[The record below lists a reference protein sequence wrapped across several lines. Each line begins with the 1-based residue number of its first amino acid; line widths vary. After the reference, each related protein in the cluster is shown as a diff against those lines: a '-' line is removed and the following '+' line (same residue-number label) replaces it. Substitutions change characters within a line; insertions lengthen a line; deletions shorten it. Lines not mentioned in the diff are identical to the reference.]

1 MDAINEEK
9 LLGKEL
15 ETMVSATSEDELFLI
30 VANAMATLV
39 DAEQAVVW
47 LRGTTGKPYV
57 VAISG
62 LSTVERHND
71 FTHWFEAAAES
82 FLDPSTPNIELVPD
96 YFDNPRLQHERS
108 VYLLAEALHAK
119 LRSENGD
126 IFGGIFVS
134 RSTPI
139 SDVEVARLAAYLSLL
154 SKLHARWY
162 ERRIRKVLS
171 QIFSFKKSL
180 LLAAIAALIMLLMT
194 PVRMSATA
202 NVEVTPKNPVPIA
215 ASQDGVIERILVRP
229 NQEVTPG
236 TPLVR
241 YDDAVVKNRL
251 AVARQN
257 VGVAQA
263 DLDRTTGKS
272 FGDEAARAEL
282 RTLRARVAEK
292 SAESRYLEEL
302 ARRLEIRATS
312 SGIAIFAGTE
322 EWVGRPV
329 QSGERIMMLAD
340 PANVWITLYVPPDE
354 LIPMDAN
361 ASVEVHLDIDPLASL
376 KATVVESSYEAV
388 LTPEGQL
395 AYQLRAK
402 LDEGQNVPRIGLKGV
417 ARVYGGYHSIGYLV
431 FRKPLKTLRRMMSW

>member
-1 MDAINEEK
+1 MDFSTEEK

-15 ETMVSATSEDELFLI
+15 ETLVSASSEQELFL
-30 VANAMATLV
+30 VAANAMATLI

-47 LRGTTGKPYV
+47 LRRVGGNPYV
-57 VAISG
+57 VAIAGIS
-62 LSTVERHND
+62 SIERNID
-71 FTHWFEAAAES
+71 FTHWFEAAAKAS
-82 FLDPSTPNIELVPD
+82 LDDSGAPIDWVPEQ
-96 YFDNPRLQHERS
+96 FDNPRLQHERS
-108 VYLLAEALHAK
+108 LYLLEEALHAK
-119 LRSENGD
+119 LFSAENEVT
-126 IFGGIFVS
+126 GGIFVS
-134 RSTPI
+134 RTKPFTDG
-139 SDVEVARLAAYLSLL
+139 DVSRLSIYVSLL
-154 SKLHARWY
+154 SKLHDRWY
-162 ERRIRKVLS
+162 RHQFRKTVSKLLS
-171 QIFSFKKSL
+171 YRKLVYL
-180 LLAAIAALIMLLMT
+180 LVIVALAVTCSI

-202 NVEVTPKNPVPIA
+202 NVEITAKDPIPIA

-229 NQEVTPG
+229 NQPVQRG

-263 DLDRTTGKS
+263 DLDRTTGKA

-302 ARRLEIRATS
+302 ARRLEIRAAS

-340 PANVWITLYVPPDE
+340 PANVWITLYLPPDE
-354 LIPMDAN
+354 MIPLEQN
-361 ASVEVHLDIDPLASL
+361 AQVEVHLDVDPLASL
-376 KATVVESSYEAV
+376 SATVVESSYEA
-388 LTPEGQL
+388 LMTPEGHL
-395 AYQLRAK
+395 AYQLRAR
-402 LDEGQNVPRIGLKGV
+402 LNPGQTVPRIGLKGI
-417 ARVYGGYHSIGYLV
+417 ARVYGGYHPIGYLL
-431 FRKPLKTLRRMMSW
+431 FRKPIKALRRIVSW